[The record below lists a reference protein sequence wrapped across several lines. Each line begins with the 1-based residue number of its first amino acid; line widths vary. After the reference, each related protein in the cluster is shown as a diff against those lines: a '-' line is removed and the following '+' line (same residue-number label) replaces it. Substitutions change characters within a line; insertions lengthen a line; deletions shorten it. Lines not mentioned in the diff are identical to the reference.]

1 MDDLHTL
8 REDVKDIS
16 KRMQLAETA
25 LQVADAT
32 RAERHQN
39 MIDRFERL
47 ENRLDILEGQIS
59 RDMAEMLKHITAL
72 QELATQG
79 KTSLRTLWILG
90 GLVASGL
97 ALLASWLR

>member
-1 MDDLHTL
+1 
-8 REDVKDIS
+8 
-16 KRMQLAETA
+16 
-25 LQVADAT
+25 
-32 RAERHQN
+32 
-39 MIDRFERL
+39 
-47 ENRLDILEGQIS
+47 
-59 RDMAEMLKHITAL
+59 MAEMLKHITAL